1 MSNNPFEME
10 LNLTH
15 PLAFIDL
22 ETTGIKVA
30 TDRIVEICILRVH
43 PDGTS
48 KIRTL
53 RINPEMP
60 IPPEVIA
67 IHGITDE
74 DVRDAPKFRE
84 VAHELSRFLDGCDI
98 AGYNSNHFDI
108 PLLVE
113 EFLRADA
120 DFDLK
125 GRHFVDVQN
134 IFHKM
139 EPRNLKAAYKF
150 YCDRE
155 LVNAHSAEAD
165 TVATYE
171 ILKAQ
176 LDRYKDAQVKDRNG
190 NMIHPVVND
199 VKALSSFSY
208 ATRAVDLVGH
218 IIFNDRNVEI
228 FNFGK
233 HKGKTVADVFK
244 TEPSYYDWIMKSE
257 FPLSTKKVI
266 TSIKL
271 RGFNNESVKTELF

>member
-1 MSNNPFEME
+1 ME
-10 LNLTH
+10 LNLTR
-15 PLAFIDL
+15 PLAFLDL

-30 TDRIVEICILRVH
+30 TDRIVEICILKANT
-43 PDGTS
+43 DGTTRI
-48 KIRTL
+48 KTL

-60 IPPEVIA
+60 IPPEVTN

-74 DVRDAPKFRE
+74 DVKDAPTFRQ
-84 VAHELSRFLDGCDI
+84 VAGELNQFLDGCDL

-113 EFLRADA
+113 EFMRAGT

-125 GRHFVDVQN
+125 GRRFVDIQN

-139 EPRNLKAAYKF
+139 EPRNLVAAYKF
-150 YCDRE
+150 YCNKD
-155 LVNAHSAEAD
+155 LINAHSAEAD

-176 LDRYKDAQVKDRNG
+176 LDKYEHAVIKDRKG
-190 NMIHPVVND
+190 NLIQPVVND
-199 VKALSSFSY
+199 VKALSDFSFSS
-208 ATRAVDLVGH
+208 RWVDLVGH
-218 IIFNDRNVEI
+218 IIFNDKNVEV

-233 HKGKTVADVFK
+233 HKGKAVADVFRD
-244 TEPSYYDWIMKSE
+244 EPSYYDWIMKSE

-266 TSIKL
+266 TSLKL
-271 RGFNNESVKTELF
+271 RGFNKSSVKLDLF

>member
-1 MSNNPFEME
+1 ME
-10 LNLTH
+10 LNLTR

-30 TDRIVEICILRVH
+30 TDRIVEICILRAET
-43 PDGTS
+43 DGSTNI
-48 KIRTL
+48 KTL
-53 RINPEMP
+53 RINPEME
-60 IPPEVIA
+60 IPWESTA
-67 IHGITDE
+67 IHGITNA
-74 DVRDAPKFRE
+74 DVRDCPTFKMVAP
-84 VAHELSRFLDGCDI
+84 ELSRFLDSCDL

-113 EFLRADA
+113 EFLRVDV

-125 GRHFVDVQN
+125 GRRLVDVQN

-139 EPRNLKAAYKF
+139 EPRNLAAAFKF
-150 YCDRE
+150 YCQKE
-155 LVNAHSAEAD
+155 LINAHSAEAD

-176 LDRYKDAQVKDRNG
+176 LDRYREVEYKDRDG
-190 NMIHPVVND
+190 NVSTPVVND
-199 VKALSSFSY
+199 VKSLSEFSY
-208 ATRAVDLVGH
+208 QTPNVDLVGH
-218 IIFNDRNVEI
+218 IIFNSKQEEV

-233 HKGKTVADVFK
+233 HKGKRVTDVFK

-257 FPLSTKKVI
+257 FPLYTKKVV

-271 RGFNNESVKTELF
+271 REKFTADNDGKLKLF

>member
-1 MSNNPFEME
+1 ME

-15 PLAFIDL
+15 PLAFMDL

-30 TDRIVEICILRVH
+30 TDRIVEICILRLNT
-43 PDGTS
+43 DGTS
-48 KIRTL
+48 KIKTL
-53 RINPEMP
+53 RINPEMH
-60 IPPEVIA
+60 IPEEVTA
-67 IHGITDE
+67 IHGIRDE
-74 DVRDAPKFRE
+74 DVKDSPKFRE
-84 VAHELSRFLDGCDI
+84 AAHELAQFLDGCDI

-113 EFLRADA
+113 EFLRADME
-120 DFDLK
+120 FDLK
-125 GRHFVDVQN
+125 GRKFVDVQN

-139 EPRNLKAAYKF
+139 EPRNLRAAYKF
-150 YCDRE
+150 YCDKE
-155 LVNAHSAEAD
+155 LLNAHSAEAD

-176 LDRYKDAQVKDRNG
+176 LDRYNGTEIKDRKG
-190 NMIHPVVND
+190 NMLKPVVND
-199 VKALSSFSY
+199 IRALSEFSY
-208 ATRAVDLVGH
+208 STRAVDLIGH
-218 IIFNDRNVEI
+218 IVYNERNVEV

-233 HKGKTVADVFK
+233 HKGKAVADVFR

-257 FPLSTKKVI
+257 FPLSTKKVV

>member
-1 MSNNPFEME
+1 ME

-43 PDGTS
+43 PDGTT

-53 RINPEMP
+53 RINPGIP
-60 IPPEVIA
+60 IPPEVTA

-74 DVRDAPKFRE
+74 DVKDAPSFRD
-84 VAHELSRFLDGCDI
+84 VAHELSQFMEHCDI

-113 EFLRADA
+113 EFLRAGVE
-120 DFDLK
+120 FELK
-125 GRHFVDVQN
+125 GRRFVDVQN

-139 EPRNLKAAYKF
+139 EPRNLRAAYKF
-150 YCDRE
+150 YCGRE
-155 LVNAHSAEAD
+155 LENAHSAEAD
-165 TVATYE
+165 TIATYE
-171 ILKAQ
+171 ILKSQ
-176 LDRYKDAQVKDRNG
+176 LDRYKDSVIKDRKG
-190 NMIHPVVND
+190 NLVQPVVND
-199 VKALSSFSY
+199 VKALSEFSY
-208 ATRAVDLVGH
+208 STRAVDLVGH
-218 IIFNDRNVEI
+218 IVYNDRNTEV

-233 HKGKTVADVFK
+233 HKGKAVRDVFRD
-244 TEPSYYDWIMKSE
+244 EPSYYDWIMKSE

-266 TSIKL
+266 TEIKL
-271 RGFNNESVKTELF
+271 RGFNKESVRTELF

>member
-1 MSNNPFEME
+1 ME
-10 LNLTH
+10 LNLTK
-15 PLAFIDL
+15 PIAFFDL

-30 TDRIVEICILRVH
+30 TDRIVEISIVRQQV
-43 PDGTS
+43 DGTTEI
-48 KIRTL
+48 KTL

-60 IPPEVIA
+60 IPPEVIE

-74 DVRDAPKFRE
+74 DVKDCPTFKE
-84 VAHELSRFLDGCDI
+84 VARELVKFLENCDL

-113 EFLRADA
+113 EFLRADI

-125 GRHFVDVQN
+125 GRRFVDVQN

-139 EPRNLKAAYKF
+139 EPRNLSAAYKF
-150 YCDRE
+150 YCSKE

-176 LDRYKDAQVKDRNG
+176 LDRYADVTFKDRKG
-190 NMIHPVVND
+190 NLSQPVIND
-199 VKALSSFSY
+199 INALSEFSHS
-208 ATRAVDLVGH
+208 TKAVDLIGH
-218 IIFNDRNVEI
+218 IVYNDKKVEV

-233 HKGKTVADVFK
+233 HKGKAVAQVLKD
-244 TEPSYYDWIMKSE
+244 EPSYYDWMMKSE
-257 FPLSTKKVI
+257 FPLSTKKVL
-266 TSIKL
+266 TVLKL
-271 RGFNNESVKTELF
+271 RGLPNSTVKLDLF